1 MKSRILLFFL
11 FILATSCISVEIC
24 DDEYE
29 SVMVAKFMTM
39 KDGTPADST
48 VSSLSL
54 FGIREGQSDTL
65 LYTATNVF
73 EAPLDPNHDFT
84 HFVLLLDGQSDTL
97 ELNHHQEIYMVSYD
111 CGFGNLFTLDSI
123 AYHSG
128 MIKSH
133 EIKNELVDAQ
143 TEADDVHILLF
154 L

>member
-143 TEADDVHILLF
+143 TEADDVHIWLF